1 MMTRLFLVVLL
12 LLASP
17 WSRAADDNLLEP
29 EKAFRFSA
37 KMLKSD
43 SIEGQFRVAKGYY
56 LYKNKIRFAAADAKL
71 GKPSLP
77 AGKMKKDEIFG
88 RVEVYAKDF
97 RVRIPAGAKGKT
109 LTLKATFQGCAEV
122 GVCYPTQTA
131 TIKLQVP
138 AAEKKPEAKPA
149 PKAEVKPEAKPAQ
162 KQEAKTDAKALPA
175 KPAAEP
181 QAPAKPVAPAPSA
194 AAPAAGGAS
203 QDPALIARLRQM
215 AGGAAMQAEPEFLP
229 PEEAFKVAVEVGADG
244 ILKATYNIAPE
255 HYLYRD
261 KLKLSVSAPAGVHV
275 EPGPLPKADEKDDP
289 NFGKMYVYHQSFGA
303 TSRLID
309 LPPGTQEVT
318 VETSMQGCS
327 EKGICYPPMDQTL
340 KVAVGGAT
348 TPAAAQAAAPAA
360 PAGADDSESGKIA
373 ALLKGGNFWLIV
385 AGFFG
390 AGLLLSLTPC
400 VFPMIPILSGIIV
413 GQGHAV
419 TKRRGFI
426 LSAAYVLGMAITYA
440 IAGVF
445 AGMSGTLISNA
456 LQNPWAL
463 GFGALIFVGLAF
475 SMFGFYELQLPSFMQ
490 SRFSEASN
498 KMQGGK
504 LTGVFM
510 MGAFSALIVGPCVA
524 APLAGALLYIGQ
536 TGDVVLGGVSL
547 FSLALGMGVPLLL
560 VGIAGGHL
568 LPRAGAW
575 MEAVKKFFGVMMLGV
590 AIWLIAPMLPEILTM
605 ALWAALLI
613 VSGVFLKALEPLAVN
628 AAGWP
633 RFWKGV
639 GIITLVCGIAILLG
653 ALGGSRD
660 ILQPL
665 KVFKGGIAGAVAL
678 GGEAAPGGE
687 ARLAFKRVKN
697 QAELDAAVKGAV
709 QRYVML
715 DFYADWCVSCKE
727 MEKFTFADPRVQ
739 ARLKDV
745 LLLQADVTDNTADD
759 KALLKRFSL
768 FGPPGI
774 IFFDKSGA
782 EVAYRVVGYESADK
796 FLGSLDRAIP

>member
-1 MMTRLFLVVLL
+1 MTRILLLALL
-12 LLASP
+12 LLVSP
-17 WSRAADDNLLEP
+17 WLKAAEDDLLEP
-29 EKAFRFSA
+29 EKAFQFSA
-37 KMLKSD
+37 RLVKPDL
-43 SIEGQFRVAKGYY
+43 IEGQFHVAKGYY
-56 LYKNKIRFAAADAKL
+56 LYKNKIKFTAQGVKL
-71 GKPSLP
+71 GKAELP
-77 AGKMKKDEIFG
+77 AGKIKKDEVFG
-88 RVEVYAKDF
+88 KVEVYQKDF
-97 RVRIPAGAKGKT
+97 RARIRVTGAKQPF
-109 LTLKATFQGCAEV
+109 TLKAQFQGCAEA
-122 GVCYPTQTA
+122 GVCYPPQSTS
-131 TIKLQVP
+131 IKLKPP
-138 AAEKKPEAKPA
+138 APDKKAEKAEKARAKAVEKAIEKPA
-149 PKAEVKPEAKPAQ
+149 TKPSE
-162 KQEAKTDAKALPA
+162 PA
-175 KPAAEP
+175 KPAASTSRAP
-181 QAPAKPVAPAPSA
+181 IAALAPAMAPAPA
-194 AAPAAGGAS
+194 IHAAPGAEPVGTQS
-203 QDPALIARLRQM
+203 QSPELIARLKQL
-215 AGGAAMQAEPEFLP
+215 AGGNAVQSEEDFLP
-229 PEEAFKVAVEVGADG
+229 PEEAFKVAVVFGADG
-244 ILKATYNIAPE
+244 ALKVNYTIAPQY
-255 HYLYRD
+255 YLYRD
-261 KLKLSVSAPAGVHV
+261 KLKVSVSAPPGISL
-275 EPGPLPKADEKDDP
+275 EPLNLPAADEKDDP
-289 NFGKMYVYHQSFGA
+289 NFGKMFIYHQSFTA
-303 TSRLID
+303 TSRLVG
-309 LPPGTQEVT
+309 LPSGTPRVT
-318 VETSMQGCS
+318 LETSMQGCS
-327 EKGICYPPMDQTL
+327 DKGICYPPMEQTL
-340 KVAVGGAT
+340 NIEVG
-348 TPAAAQAAAPAA
+348 AAQGAPQA
-360 PAGADDSESGKIA
+360 PAGATAAPADDSESGKIA

-385 AGFFG
+385 VGFFG

-419 TKRRGFI
+419 TKRRGFV
-426 LSAAYVLGMAITYA
+426 LSLAYVLGMAVTYA
-440 IAGVF
+440 VAGVF

-463 GFGALIFVGLAF
+463 GFGALIFIGLAF

-547 FSLALGMGVPLLL
+547 FSLALGMGMPLLM

-590 AIWLIAPMLPEILTM
+590 AIWLISPMLPEVLSM

-665 KVFKGGIAGAVAL
+665 SVFKGGAAGAAPV
-678 GGEAAPGGE
+678 EAHQ
-687 ARLAFKRVKN
+687 AFKRVRN
-697 QAELDAAVKGAV
+697 IAELDTALQGAAG
-709 QRYVML
+709 RNVML

-727 MEKFTFADPRVQ
+727 MEKLTFSDPRVQ
-739 ARLKDV
+739 ARLKNM
-745 LLLQADVTDNTADD
+745 LLLQADVTENTEDD

-782 EVAYRVVGYESADK
+782 EMTYRVVGYEPADK
-796 FLGSLDRAIP
+796 FLASLDKAIP